1 MMAHHLIQ
9 MVTAYLMPTIQ
20 TSKET
25 RKETEKVALMVVEKV
40 KMEKA
45 KAKVKDRDKAKVK
58 VKVKARV
65 RVKDKDKDKGRDKA
79 KDKAKVKAK
88 DKGKDRGKAKVRAPV
103 KVKVK
108 VKVKMKAKVRDKIPD
123 RMASRVRMDKDLS
136 PVKTVSKAKK
146 TKEMVKPT
154 SKITVKD
161 NNSLVENREVSKPTK
176 PEWIKMEIIK
186 MVKTN
191 SNKEAHSPTKDSKV
205 LSPTNSKINSWRT
218 KTRTVKTTMMVT
230 VSPMI

>member
-1 MMAHHLIQ
+1 

-58 VKVKARV
+58 VKARV

-88 DKGKDRGKAKVRAPV
+88 DKGKDRGKAKVKAPV
-103 KVKVK
+103 KVKAKDRGRIKDK
-108 VKVKMKAKVRDKIPD
+108 VKDKIPD

-161 NNSLVENREVSKPTK
+161 NNSLVEIREVSKPTK